1 MKEAIY
7 AGSFDPWSFGH
18 QFVLESALKIFDRV
32 HVLAAVNPAK
42 PGEFDSQTRIR
53 AIAHAIDPIE
63 NWWSRVPPFV
73 VGKNVVIA
81 ATTGLVVDYARQHN
95 IVHLIRGLR
104 STSDF
109 ESEFNLYFSNRAIH
123 SEIQTFCILCPPE
136 LLHCSSTFVR
146 SVVGAPTVHLV
157 GTTFVSQA
165 ILLKWSH
172 SAGRLFDILQA
183 LSKHRFEQQPADLT
197 ASAITAALQRVFL
210 LLAKDSTLSPE
221 FDVVLGSSLESFLV
235 EKAGF
240 VRSAIADSR
249 YPEDE
254 IHKLWAILISS
265 IICHESQD
273 KQNILRVN
281 WVRRISQSL
290 GKTEIPLFIP
300 ERVLSILEGSLA

>member
-53 AIAHAIDPIE
+53 AIAHAINPIE
-63 NWWSRVPPFV
+63 NWWGREPPFV
-73 VGKNVVIA
+73 VGTNVVIA

-123 SEIQTFCILCPPE
+123 PDIQTLCIMCPPE

-146 SVVGAPTVHLV
+146 SVVGMPTVHLV
-157 GTTFVSQA
+157 GTTFVSQS
-165 ILLKWSH
+165 ILLKWSRA
-172 SAGRLFDILQA
+172 AGRLFDIVLA
-183 LSKHRFEQQPADLT
+183 LSKYRFEHQPADLT
-197 ASAITAALQRVFL
+197 STAVAAALQRVFL
-210 LLAKDSTLSPE
+210 LLNKNSMLQKGFDDFLNLALEDYLAKEATHLRHVLSE
-221 FDVVLGSSLESFLV
+221 G
-235 EKAGF
+235 G
-240 VRSAIADSR
+240 
-249 YPEDE
+249 YPERSV
-254 IHKLWAILISS
+254 HALWAILIGALME
-265 IICHESQD
+265 CENAD
-273 KQNILRVN
+273 KTSILRQN
-281 WVRRISQSL
+281 WVRRISQTL
-290 GKTEIPLFIP
+290 GKTEIPLFVP
-300 ERVLSILEGSLA
+300 ERVLAVLEGVEA